1 MNMVSIA
8 VLICRDSYTQ
18 VLDMLKNMISNI
30 VIIEKLGDLGNISD
44 TMIVLLSL
52 GCCIEYE
59 KLVKLVNLNTVSSV
73 IEYCPI
79 IREGILSE
87 LRILDSNN
95 FVLLYSQPIIGTI
108 RTIIGRSQILLDSI
122 KTIRVILNYNI
133 LNDIICLYENAQL
146 HDNVL
151 RSRKTLIDYIKNAG
165 TNSGIKQLEIQLSS
179 NDGFV
184 EVIVEG
190 IQSDREKKLI
200 YRITRGDDINQ
211 FMVAEIYS
219 YIQLIINR
227 IVDNGVLIP
236 EDIGREEGLFT
247 YYMGMLL
254 NSRKVNLQVNIE
266 TIN

>member
-108 RTIIGRSQILLDSI
+108 RTIIGRSQIL
-122 KTIRVILNYNI
+122 
-133 LNDIICLYENAQL
+133 
-146 HDNVL
+146 
-151 RSRKTLIDYIKNAG
+151 
-165 TNSGIKQLEIQLSS
+165 
-179 NDGFV
+179 
-184 EVIVEG
+184 
-190 IQSDREKKLI
+190 
-200 YRITRGDDINQ
+200 
-211 FMVAEIYS
+211 
-219 YIQLIINR
+219 
-227 IVDNGVLIP
+227 
-236 EDIGREEGLFT
+236 
-247 YYMGMLL
+247 
-254 NSRKVNLQVNIE
+254 
-266 TIN
+266 